1 MGIGAHRAMQIAERL
16 YLDGFISYPRTESSA
31 YPPGFDFKSIVA
43 SQTSN
48 DEWGD
53 VAKKILSFS
62 SIRKPSG
69 GQDAGDHPPITPAGR
84 FGNRNSMNGE
94 MFRVYEL
101 ISRHF
106 LATLLPDLVLE
117 NIESEIVIAESERWK
132 AKGVKILDFGWTE
145 ALPRR
150 APKLKIIPYAYQLS
164 DNESKNNKSRD
175 VDVISVTI

>member
-1 MGIGAHRAMQIAERL
+1 M
-16 YLDGFISYPRTESSA
+16 S
-31 YPPGFDFKSIVA
+31 
-43 SQTSN
+43 
-48 DEWGD
+48 
-53 VAKKILSFS
+53 
-62 SIRKPSG
+62 
-69 GQDAGDHPPITPAGR
+69 
-84 FGNRNSMNGE
+84 GE

-150 APKLKIIPYAYQLS
+150 APKLKIIPDAYQLS
-164 DNESKNNKSRD
+164 DNESKNNKIRD
-175 VDVISVTI
+175 VDVTSVTIERGETQPPNYLTESELIGTMEKNGIGTDASIPTHINTVEARKYCEIVPRDGRRVIPTDLGLSLIHI